1 MLSSDN
7 QKLQAELNALKQK
20 MDNNIGD
27 TNTEEKIAALHAE
40 ISAKDIRIASLDMQL
55 VQSAQDYTRKI
66 SDLKMQIFELEINQS
81 MASSHEM
88 ERSSSPD
95 STLTPTRSESLSRSP
110 SRSKKPTAAS
120 GATGNGA
127 KAAKSLQQGRRGSNV
142 YDT

>member
-1 MLSSDN
+1 MD
-7 QKLQAELNALKQK
+7 ALKQK
-20 MDNNIGD
+20 GGNSAEDISND
-27 TNTEEKIAALHAE
+27 EQVAALQAE

-81 MASSHEM
+81 MAGTHEM
-88 ERSSSPD
+88 ESSGSLD
-95 STLTPTRSESLSRSP
+95 TSTRSGPPVRSP
-110 SRSKKPTAAS
+110 PKSRKPTGS
-120 GATGNGA
+120 GPIGNGA